1 MIKVSPI
8 RKYVVEI
15 AQSPMCMCV
24 LLGIEPK
31 TSLLH
36 ARRAVYSQAI
46 CLTLVKILNKKFC
59 S

>member
-15 AQSPMCMCV
+15 AQSPMCLCV

-31 TSLLH
+31 TLLLH

-46 CLTLVKILNKKFC
+46 CLTLVKLLNKMF
-59 S
+59 